1 MIAIK
6 GFVWVFGFTPM
17 WEGLGEWRYRRLK
30 KEDQRSRQE
39 KFQPQILEQVEKP
52 EFVGGLSSHDVSG
65 LSGRR
70 AGNRHLPP
78 PQQLRLRFYCTVQGA
93 YNFLRLAPTLQKEE
107 FWKTKFPAVD
117 GNGSPAELT
126 RNSVA
131 ACPWGAP
138 V

>member
-93 YNFLRLAPTLQKEE
+93 YNFLRLANT
-107 FWKTKFPAVD
+107 
-117 GNGSPAELT
+117 SPNLT
-126 RNSVA
+126 ERGILENKVPG
-131 ACPWGAP
+131 CGRKW
-138 V
+138 